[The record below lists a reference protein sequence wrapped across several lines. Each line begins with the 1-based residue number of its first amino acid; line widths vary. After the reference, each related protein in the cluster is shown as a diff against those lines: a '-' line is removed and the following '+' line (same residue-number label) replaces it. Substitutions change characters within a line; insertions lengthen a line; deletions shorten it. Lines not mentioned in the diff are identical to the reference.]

1 MSLRV
6 IILTFSSRSCC
17 LNSSSSSES
26 QSGNWYTLI
35 PNFSISSLTL
45 NRRMKNIGYVRS
57 PDTWSED
64 AACVNVNR
72 VCACI
77 NRLIHFTLSFIFL
90 ISAGVR
96 QSALEMRGTT
106 FTLSCSAFINSTSTG
121 RSLRGRGASEWHTL
135 FTLLSKKETYFHKRG
150 HVMDN
155 KIFQVWCTYKIHIT
169 IQMLGSVRFF

>member
-1 MSLRV
+1 MVLIWRGPYEPDINLGWNSELVIEYSSIRLWV

-64 AACVNVNR
+64 AVNVNR
-72 VCACI
+72 ACACI

-90 ISAGVR
+90 ISSGVR

-106 FTLSCSAFINSTSTG
+106 FTLCCSAFINSTSTG
-121 RSLRGRGASEWHTL
+121 RSLRGRRESEWAYLRYFIH
-135 FTLLSKKETYFHKRG
+135 FAVRKETFR
-150 HVMDN
+150 DS
-155 KIFQVWCTYKIHIT
+155 F
-169 IQMLGSVRFF
+169 S